1 MKLLSCILRAAETF
15 AGRVHG
21 KMQRYRDSRFGPRK
35 RSNLT
40 IGRAY
45 ESGWK
50 GYDAVFVL
58 STGRTGTATLARLL
72 GLSSAVQAE
81 HEAIRQLVKASFDA
95 YMDTSPNGKGKWS
108 RVLPGPIRAYVRKKW
123 YELRTG
129 PPLFHRL
136 FRPSQ
141 LPEIVSFDKAFP
153 QAKKRHRRA
162 AYRVPTPE
170 ASTALGQNDVVHLD
184 RSQYTVPD
192 DYVSVVS
199 DVLVCSTNE
208 VVLTDDRKIVRESST
223 AKRLKYFNTRPFYTS
238 PEQSIEGYV
247 FLLRSRFHNYYHL
260 LLDALPRLLALT
272 RPPFNQIEQIKLL
285 CPGGLTHTEQFF
297 LSKLDIDH
305 VKPLIVPE
313 SNVLYRAEH
322 LIFTPL
328 KTEMGAGYLPP
339 FYKNQLRERL
349 HPNRPSRSSRRF
361 FISREK
367 AQRRSPA
374 SARSRWTSGNASPC
388 GFSAAGA
395 ETGAKCIAS
404 GSMIYGRRAPP
415 TLTCKMEMSFS
426 SKRVNGAGYLAS
438 SLFPPS

>member
-1 MKLLSCILRAAETF
+1 MNQTVKRLS
-15 AGRVHG
+15 
-21 KMQRYRDSRFGPRK
+21 K
-35 RSNLT
+35 
-40 IGRAY
+40 
-45 ESGWK
+45 
-50 GYDAVFVL
+50 
-58 STGRTGTATLARLL
+58 RLL
-72 GLSSAVQAE
+72 PATIE
-81 HEAIRQLVKASFDA
+81 K
-95 YMDTSPNGKGKWS
+95 
-108 RVLPGPIRAYVRKKW
+108 YVRKQC
-123 YELRTG
+123 YHLQNG
-129 PPLFHRL
+129 PPLYYQL
-136 FRPSQ
+136 FRSSQ
-141 LPEIVSFDKAFP
+141 LPALIPFDEAFP

-184 RSQYTVPD
+184 RSQYTVPE

-208 VVLTDDRKIVRESST
+208 VVLTDDREIVRESST

-305 VKPLIVPE
+305 VRPLIVPE
-313 SNVLYRAEH
+313 SNVLYRVEH

-328 KTEMGAGYLPP
+328 KTEIGAGYLPP
-339 FYKNQLRERL
+339 FYRNQLQERL
-349 HPNRPSRSSRRF
+349 HPNRLSRSSQRI

-367 AQRRSPA
+367 AQCRRLSN
-374 SARSRWTSGNASPC
+374 RNELINALTRL
-388 GFSAAGA
+388 GFETYMLEDLTHQEQIELFYHAEVVVGA
-395 ETGAKCIAS
+395 H
-404 GSMIYGRRAPP
+404 
-415 TLTCKMEMSFS
+415 
-426 SKRVNGAGYLAS
+426 GAGLTNVLFS
-438 SLFPPS
+438 DKMSVVELFPYSWIPYPHYFYLCKSLGHPYRWVWGETEEDRYPHPKYFKVDVDEVLHALDELGIR